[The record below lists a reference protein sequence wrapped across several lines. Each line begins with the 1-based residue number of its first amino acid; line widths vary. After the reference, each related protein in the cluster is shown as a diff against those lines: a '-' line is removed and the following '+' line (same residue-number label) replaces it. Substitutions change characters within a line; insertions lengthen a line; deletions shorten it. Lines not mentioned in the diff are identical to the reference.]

1 VKQGER
7 VEGPAARVAT
17 AAGASSRLVDLDSP
31 VHYLDFGGEGPVLVL
46 VHGPG
51 GSHVNWLSAGP
62 LLARRARVL
71 AVDLAGFGHTSP
83 AGRSTRVTANQRLL
97 GRFVED

>member
-1 VKQGER
+1 
-7 VEGPAARVAT
+7 
-17 AAGASSRLVDLDSP
+17 
-31 VHYLDFGGEGPVLVL
+31 
-46 VHGPG
+46 
-51 GSHVNWLSAGP
+51 
-62 LLARRARVL
+62 VL